1 MNTVLVH
8 HLPKRVGRVI
18 ATCILTSQ
26 QGAQLRNLLAKIVHV
41 SLGCGVLLLLPATK
55 LFDNPAGERTGS
67 NRDQAPAVQHDDH
80 GDDPADTGDRV
91 NVSVADRGEGREH
104 PPVGGG
110 QVTNHRARLGGLH
123 RIDRQGKHD
132 DEDRGVAEELHPQFG
147 EPLVLAVGGQVNH
160 GQEAN
165 DTPRRQQHDGQVHQ
179 VVRDEVE
186 SPRRQVQAHAVVGGE
201 EAPQNHLNDVEVPV
215 VRLLNTRAHDG
226 RGERKQVQHGRHE
239 HGRGS
244 AVFPRG
250 QVLLAAVLAERAEE
264 AGSRSATRRVRDG
277 AGDRADGGRLRSGF
291 AHLAGG
297 VGIGFGG
304 GLGGADAERGPGHDG
319 NTLRARVVARAGN
332 AVALAVRAVGFV
344 AGGVLFDYLFI
355 VFVPRGIVRV
365 VVCGVLCLILCR
377 PIHRR
382 HDTLRPLG
390 PGAPPSV
397 PKRSQASPSA
407 LAGPRG

>member
-1 MNTVLVH
+1 M
-8 HLPKRVGRVI
+8 
-18 ATCILTSQ
+18 
-26 QGAQLRNLLAKIVHV
+26 
-41 SLGCGVLLLLPATK
+41 
-55 LFDNPAGERTGS
+55 
-67 NRDQAPAVQHDDH
+67 
-80 GDDPADTGDRV
+80 
-91 NVSVADRGEGREH
+91 
-104 PPVGGG
+104 
-110 QVTNHRARLGGLH
+110 
-123 RIDRQGKHD
+123 
-132 DEDRGVAEELHPQFG
+132 
-147 EPLVLAVGGQVNH
+147 
-160 GQEAN
+160 
-165 DTPRRQQHDGQVHQ
+165 
-179 VVRDEVE
+179 RDEVE

-201 EAPQNHLNDVEVPV
+201 EAPQNHLNDIEVPV

-226 RGERKQVQHGRHE
+226 RGEREQVQHGRHE
-239 HGRGS
+239 HGRGG
-244 AVFPRG
+244 AVLPRG

-264 AGSRSATRRVRDG
+264 TSSRSVCRGLGVRLG

-297 VGIGFGG
+297 FGTGVGIGFGG
-304 GLGGADAERGPGHDG
+304 GLGGTNAERGPGHDG

-344 AGGVLFDYLFI
+344 AGGVLFNYLFI

-365 VVCGVLCLILCR
+365 VVRGVLCLILCR

>member
-1 MNTVLVH
+1 M
-8 HLPKRVGRVI
+8 
-18 ATCILTSQ
+18 
-26 QGAQLRNLLAKIVHV
+26 
-41 SLGCGVLLLLPATK
+41 
-55 LFDNPAGERTGS
+55 
-67 NRDQAPAVQHDDH
+67 
-80 GDDPADTGDRV
+80 
-91 NVSVADRGEGREH
+91 
-104 PPVGGG
+104 
-110 QVTNHRARLGGLH
+110 
-123 RIDRQGKHD
+123 
-132 DEDRGVAEELHPQFG
+132 
-147 EPLVLAVGGQVNH
+147 NH
-160 GQEAN
+160 GEEAD

-179 VVRDEVE
+179 VVRNEVE
-186 SPRRQVQAHAVVGGE
+186 SPRRQVQAHTVVGGK

-239 HGRGS
+239 HGCGG

-277 AGDRADGGRLRSGF
+277 AGDRANGRGVRFGF
-291 AHLAGG
+291 AR
-297 VGIGFGG
+297 IDY
-304 GLGGADAERGPGHDG
+304 LGGTIRVTLGACLLGASFLVALAVRVMRGAGDA
-319 NTLRARVVARAGN
+319 TL
-332 AVALAVRAVGFV
+332 LAVRAVGFV

-365 VVCGVLCLILCR
+365 VVRGVLCLILCR

>member
-1 MNTVLVH
+1 M
-8 HLPKRVGRVI
+8 
-18 ATCILTSQ
+18 
-26 QGAQLRNLLAKIVHV
+26 
-41 SLGCGVLLLLPATK
+41 
-55 LFDNPAGERTGS
+55 
-67 NRDQAPAVQHDDH
+67 
-80 GDDPADTGDRV
+80 
-91 NVSVADRGEGREH
+91 
-104 PPVGGG
+104 
-110 QVTNHRARLGGLH
+110 
-123 RIDRQGKHD
+123 
-132 DEDRGVAEELHPQFG
+132 
-147 EPLVLAVGGQVNH
+147 
-160 GQEAN
+160 
-165 DTPRRQQHDGQVHQ
+165 
-179 VVRDEVE
+179 RDEVE

-226 RGERKQVQHGRHE
+226 RGEREQVQHGRHE
-239 HGRGS
+239 HGRGG
-244 AVFPRG
+244 AVFPGG

-344 AGGVLFDYLFI
+344 AGGVLFNYLFI

-365 VVCGVLCLILCR
+365 VVRGVLCLILCR

-397 PKRSQASPSA
+397 PKRSQAFPSVPECIGRPAGLILRVPTRRGFVAPYAQTWHNVWCMHQQKIASVRRRYLPTMSPHRSA
-407 LAGPRG
+407 P